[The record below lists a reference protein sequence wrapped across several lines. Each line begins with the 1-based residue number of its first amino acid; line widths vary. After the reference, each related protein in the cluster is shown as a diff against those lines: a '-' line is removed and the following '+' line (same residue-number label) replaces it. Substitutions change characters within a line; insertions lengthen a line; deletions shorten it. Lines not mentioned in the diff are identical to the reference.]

1 MKRVAIL
8 LATYNGE
15 RWLDEQLDSLFA
27 QEQVDVTVFASD
39 DGSSDTT
46 LALLQA
52 RADARLICLPS
63 AVRCGSA
70 AGNFFRLLRD
80 VDFSGYDAVALSDQD
95 DIWHAGK
102 LARAL
107 RLMQTQAVDA
117 VSGNVEAFWPD
128 GRRLLLDKS
137 QPQQIWDH
145 HFEAAGPGCT
155 YVLSNRL
162 ARALQDVL
170 RARRD
175 EAGGVALHDW
185 FIYCYARS
193 KGWRWHIDEQP
204 GMDYRQHAGNVI
216 GANEGSA
223 AARARLD
230 KILSG
235 WYRKQILLIARLC
248 DCEQQSPAQWLTQLR
263 LRDLLQLL
271 IRVRQMRRHRR
282 DSLFLGIFFLI
293 MYFRKGWVR

>member
-1 MKRVAIL
+1 MSRVAIL

-27 QEQVDVTVFASD
+27 QEQVDVTIFASD
-39 DGSSDTT
+39 DCSTDSTP
-46 LALLQA
+46 LLLQA
-52 RADARLICLPS
+52 RASARLILLPAAARS
-63 AVRCGSA
+63 GSA

-80 VDFSGYDAVALSDQD
+80 VDFSGFDAVALSDQD
-95 DIWHAGK
+95 DIWHTCK

-107 RLMQTQAVDA
+107 RLMQTYDVDA
-117 VSGNVEAFWPD
+117 VSGNVMAFWPD
-128 GRRLLLDKS
+128 GRRVLLAKS
-137 QPQQIWDH
+137 QPQQDWDYY
-145 HFEAAGPGCT
+145 FEAAGPGCT

-162 ARALQDVL
+162 ARDLQEVL
-170 RARRD
+170 RACR
-175 EAGGVALHDW
+175 EETTGVALHDW
-185 FIYCYARS
+185 FIYCHARS
-193 KGWRWHIDEQP
+193 KGWRWHIDELP
-204 GMDYRQHAGNVI
+204 SMDYRQHSGNVI

-235 WYRKQILLIARLC
+235 WYREQILLIARLC
-248 DCEQQSPAQWLTQLR
+248 DCEQQPPVKWLQKLQFT
-263 LRDLLQLL
+263 DLLQLL
-271 IRVRQMRRHRR
+271 IRARQMRRHRS